1 MFVTTPTAEY
11 RPDGFGI
18 GQAAPRLSWR
28 VESERP
34 ESVQVA
40 YEIRRES
47 LRPSASDGSAP
58 SGSAAVRID
67 TDTSRAAETTG
78 RVESREQI
86 FVDWPFAP
94 LASRERVSVS
104 VRVWM
109 SDESPSEWSEPLVL
123 EAALLEPGDW
133 VSDFVC
139 VSESAPAEG
148 VRPGYLLR
156 TEFEARR
163 ASAGDRSASLESA
176 RLESARIYA
185 TAHGIYTLRLNG
197 QRVGDEELAPGWTS
211 YEHRLRYQTYDV
223 TALLREGANA
233 LAAEL
238 SDGWYR
244 GRIGFHGG
252 IWDNYGADLSLLLQL
267 ELRYSDGSLV
277 VVPLDDAWRQSSGPV
292 TAASLYDGERYDARL
307 EPSGWDEPGFDDSAW
322 ARPTLLPRE
331 RFPAAL
337 EAPIGVPVRETETLA
352 PQSVERR
359 PNGRIRLDFG
369 QNIAGRLRIRVAGPA
384 GRTVTL
390 HHAEV
395 LEDDELAIRPL
406 RSAPSVDSY
415 TLRGSDGS
423 DGSDGSGDRVE
434 TWSPRFTIH
443 GFRFAELEGWP
454 GEFDPADAVAVVIHS
469 DMERTGWFE
478 SSDALVNKLHENT
491 VWSMRDNF
499 VDLPTDCPQRD
510 ERLGWTGDIQV
521 FAPAASF
528 LYASGGVLASWLRD
542 VEAEQSPEGA
552 VPNFVP
558 WIACGFPEAS
568 SAAWGDAA
576 VIVPWT
582 MYLRNGD
589 RGVLDRQ
596 FASMTG
602 WVDHLAGMADAS
614 GLIREGMQLGDWLDP
629 AAPPEDPG
637 AGVTDKYLVASAY
650 LAHSARLTARA
661 AEVLGRAEAAE
672 RYGRLADDTASAF
685 RFEFVAPSGR
695 LVGETATS
703 LAVALVFDLIEDAEQ
718 RARAGAR
725 LADLVR
731 EGDYRV
737 QTGFVGTP
745 LICDA
750 LAVTGN
756 TEAAYRLLLE
766 QGCPSWLYPVTMGA
780 TTIWERWDSM
790 LPDGTVNPG
799 EMTSFNHYALGAVV
813 DFLHRVLAGLAPAA
827 PGYRAL
833 RIAPQP
839 GASFT
844 SARAALTTPYGAA
857 SVAWTVDAG
866 EFMLDVVVPV
876 GVTAEVVLPGAPADV
891 AHIGSGTHRFTRRLH
906 GPALAPATG
915 DETAPADLTTTLVG

>member
-18 GQAAPRLSWR
+18 GQATPRLSWR

-34 ESVQVA
+34 ESAQIA

-47 LRPSASDGSAP
+47 VRPSASDGSATVAADTET
-58 SGSAAVRID
+58 SG
-67 TDTSRAAETTG
+67 AAETTG

-109 SDESPSEWSEPLVL
+109 SDEAPSEWSEPLVL

-139 VSESAPAEG
+139 VSEGAPAVG

-156 TEFEARR
+156 SEFEARS
-163 ASAGDRSASLESA
+163 ASAGDGSVS
-176 RLESARIYA
+176 LESARIYA

-211 YEHRLRYQTYDV
+211 YEHRLRYQAYDV

-252 IWDNYGADLSLLLQL
+252 IWDNYGTDLSLLLQL
-267 ELRYSDGSLV
+267 ELNYTDGSRAI
-277 VVPLDDAWRQSSGPV
+277 VPLDDAWRQSSGPV

-331 RFPAAL
+331 RFSAAL
-337 EAPIGVPVRETETLA
+337 EAPIGVPVRETETLV
-352 PQSVERR
+352 PQSVEHRA
-359 PNGRIRLDFG
+359 NGRIRLDFG

-384 GRTVTL
+384 GQTVTL

-415 TLRGSDGS
+415 TLRGS
-423 DGSDGSGDRVE
+423 GSGSGVE

-443 GFRFAELEGWP
+443 GFRYAELEGWP
-454 GEFDPADAVAVVIHS
+454 GEFKPADAVAVVIHS

-602 WVDHLAGMADAS
+602 WVDHLASMADAS

-844 SARAALTTPYGAA
+844 SARASLTTPYGAA
-857 SVAWTVDAG
+857 SVAWTLDAD
-866 EFMLDVVVPV
+866 EFVLDVVVPV
-876 GVTAEVVLPGAPADV
+876 GVTAEIVLPGAPADV
-891 AHIGSGTHRFTRRLH
+891 AHIGSGTHRFTRRLDE
-906 GPALAPATG
+906 PALAPATG

>member
-34 ESVQVA
+34 ESAQVA
-40 YEIRRES
+40 YEIR
-47 LRPSASDGSAP
+47 AV
-58 SGSAAVRID
+58 SG
-67 TDTSRAAETTG
+67 TSRAAETTG
-78 RVESREQI
+78 RVDSREQI

-109 SDESPSEWSEPLVL
+109 SDESPSEWSEPLLL
-123 EAALLEPGDW
+123 EAALLEADDW
-133 VSDFVC
+133 ASDFVC

-156 TEFEARR
+156 SEFDMRG
-163 ASAGDRSASLESA
+163 ASAGASSVS
-176 RLESARIYA
+176 LESARIYA

-223 TALLREGANA
+223 TALLRDGANA

-252 IWDNYGADLSLLLQL
+252 IWDNYGTNLSLLLQL

-331 RFPAAL
+331 RFPATL

-352 PQSVERR
+352 PQQVERR
-359 PNGRIRLDFG
+359 SNGRIRLDFG

-384 GRTVTL
+384 GQTVTL

-423 DGSDGSGDRVE
+423 GDGVE

-443 GFRFAELEGWP
+443 GFRYAELEGWP

-661 AEVLGRAEAAE
+661 AEVLGRADAAE

-703 LAVALVFDLIEDAEQ
+703 LAVALVFDLIEDVEQ

-839 GASFT
+839 GVSFT

-857 SVAWTVDAG
+857 SVAWTLDAG
-866 EFMLDVVVPV
+866 RFVLDVVVPV

-906 GPALAPATG
+906 EPALAPATG